1 MRLVV
6 DTETNAIDFTA
17 WNRGDTSSL
26 KTVHCVCALDID
38 ERREYRWRG
47 KDVRQGINFI
57 ALNSQEIIGFN
68 LDFDYRV
75 MCQNNR
81 IVMPSWVA
89 QTCVRRRAKS
99 AFPDGYNEYK
109 LPRELWG
116 RHSLE
121 AWGLRL
127 GMEKSDFGKSTDWT
141 QWSEEMEDYCM
152 RDVHVTAALF
162 HFLENHRIC
171 SNI

>member
-17 WNRGDTSSL
+17 WNLGDTSSL

-47 KDVRQGINFI
+47 KDVRQGINLI

-81 IVMPSWVA
+81 IVMPQGRSFYTWSPA
-89 QTCVRRRAKS
+89 RAKVT
-99 AFPDGYNEYK
+99 
-109 LPRELWG
+109 PRPKPTRWLTTAPASLTLLW
-116 RHSLE
+116 
-121 AWGLRL
+121 A
-127 GMEKSDFGKSTDWT
+127 
-141 QWSEEMEDYCM
+141 
-152 RDVHVTAALF
+152 
-162 HFLENHRIC
+162 
-171 SNI
+171 